1 MARQRRRFGR
11 VEELPSGRFR
21 ARYPG
26 PDGLLRPAPNTF
38 LTRTDAERWL
48 SVVEADLLRGTW
60 IDPAAG
66 RVAVREYAER
76 WIAERPGLAPRTV
89 ELYRS
94 VVRCHIVP
102 KLGDL
107 SLADVTPARVRSWRM
122 ELLHAGLS
130 AVTVAK
136 AYRLLKAVLNTAVDD
151 ELIRRNPCRIKGA
164 GNEPSP
170 ERPTITI
177 EQVYAIADE
186 VRPWFRALVL
196 LAAFTGLR
204 WGELLFLRRR
214 HLDLDDGIV
223 SVRGSLGEVGGR
235 LLEGPP
241 KSAAGRRDVAIP
253 EAIVPELR
261 AHLDE
266 WSQDGADGRVF
277 VGPKGA
283 TPKRG
288 NFQVTWSEAVEKAG
302 VPGLHFHD
310 LRHTGNTLAAE
321 GASLRELMARM
332 GHNSARAA
340 LIYQHATKDRERAIG
355 AAISARIEAVRA
367 PAEGHDRATASRSEP
382 VRSPAA
388 GKKKRL

>member
-66 RVAVREYAER
+66 RVAVRKYAER

-94 VVRCHIVP
+94 VLRCHIVP

-136 AYRLLKAVLNTAVDD
+136 AHRLLKAVLNTAVDD
-151 ELIRRNPCRIKGA
+151 ELVRRNPCRIKGA

-186 VRPWFRALVL
+186 VRPWFPALVL

-223 SVRGSLGEVGGR
+223 NLRGSLGEVGGR

-266 WSQDGADGRVF
+266 WPQDGADGRVF

-288 NFQVTWSEAVEKAG
+288 NFQVTWSKAVEKAG
-302 VPGLHFHD
+302 VPELDFHD
-310 LRHTGNTLAAE
+310 LRHTGE
-321 GASLRELMARM
+321 HPGRRGRQS
-332 GHNSARAA
+332 
-340 LIYQHATKDRERAIG
+340 
-355 AAISARIEAVRA
+355 A
-367 PAEGHDRATASRSEP
+367 PADGEDGPQQRTGGADLPAGHQGPGAGDRCCHLRP
-382 VRSPAA
+382 HRGGPGA
-388 GKKKRL
+388 GGGPR